1 MSTAGKVLVVLVLL
15 VLPVWIILVSAVA
28 QLNME
33 WTRELAK
40 QSKQIETLEAD
51 VAKNEHDIAALQDQ
65 IALEQLASREQQSV
79 LGGKLADME
88 RAKAETI
95 EAQSA
100 VNVQVAM
107 LQQALA
113 KATLARE
120 EREKEQTSETEGL
133 AAARRSVDELKA
145 TNSELMNELNQ
156 LRDEFKTL
164 LESNKVLVDRM
175 LKSTTRRT
183 GRPASLVH

>member
-40 QSKQIETLEAD
+40 QAKQVETLQAD
-51 VAKNEHDIAALQDQ
+51 VAKNEGEIAKLQDK
-65 IALEQLASREQQSV
+65 IALEQHAAREQQSV
-79 LGGKLADME
+79 LSGRLADVE
-88 RAKAETI
+88 RSKAETTEI
-95 EAQSA
+95 QSA

-107 LQQALA
+107 LQKALA
-113 KATLARE
+113 KAELARQ
-120 EREKEQTSETEGL
+120 ERAKEQQSETEGL

-145 TNSELMNELNQ
+145 ANSELMSELTQ
-156 LRDEFKTL
+156 LRDEFKSL
-164 LESNKVLVDRM
+164 LESNKVLVDRV
-175 LKSTTRRT
+175 LKGTTRRT
-183 GRPASLVH
+183 GRPASLVR